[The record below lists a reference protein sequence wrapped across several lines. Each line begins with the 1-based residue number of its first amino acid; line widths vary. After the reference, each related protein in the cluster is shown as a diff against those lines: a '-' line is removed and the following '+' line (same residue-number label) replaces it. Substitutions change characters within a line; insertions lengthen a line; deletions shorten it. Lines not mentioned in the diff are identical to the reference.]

1 MKPSGETRNGNT
13 KNTKAARRARSCD
26 LRADFVTFVFE
37 SLGQTDRRHP
47 RRQARGAPIFFNGG
61 APAGAGETW
70 YYKGKATNGFRSRRR
85 AASSGQP
92 KLALGASVLAEI
104 STGEKAHALLLSL
117 RFALL
122 QVVARYS
129 DRALFDPLNSAD
141 LLGAWGQR
149 SALSPRSLPLP
160 VIRRYPGLIGAKV
173 QEIRTLRFRPNVGD
187 CFREIARDA
196 KRPSGGGLWFHDGR
210 SAKAKRPRILRVE
223 GLLST
228 FCCPSWSVQ
237 VRTEHAI

>member
-70 YYKGKATNGFRSRRR
+70 YYKGMATNGFRSRRR

-160 VIRRYPGLIGAKV
+160 VTRYPALP
-173 QEIRTLRFRPNVGD
+173 RFDR
-187 CFREIARDA
+187 C
-196 KRPSGGGLWFHDGR
+196 KS
-210 SAKAKRPRILRVE
+210 PRNPHPAIQAQRR
-223 GLLST
+223 GLLSGDRAKREKA
-228 FCCPSWSVQ
+228 
-237 VRTEHAI
+237 VRRRPLVP

>member
-1 MKPSGETRNGNT
+1 VKPSGETRNGNT

-70 YYKGKATNGFRSRRR
+70 YYKGMATNGFRSRRR

-141 LLGAWGQR
+141 LLGDWGER
-149 SALSPRSLPLP
+149 TVTPFVTVTRYPALPRFDRRKSPRNPHP
-160 VIRRYPGLIGAKV
+160 AIQAQRR
-173 QEIRTLRFRPNVGD
+173 
-187 CFREIARDA
+187 
-196 KRPSGGGLWFHDGR
+196 
-210 SAKAKRPRILRVE
+210 
-223 GLLST
+223 GLLSGDRARREKA
-228 FCCPSWSVQ
+228 
-237 VRTEHAI
+237 VRRRPLVP

>member
-1 MKPSGETRNGNT
+1 METPRTPRQHEG
-13 KNTKAARRARSCD
+13 D

-61 APAGAGETW
+61 APAFAGETL
-70 YYKGKATNGFRSRRR
+70 YYKGTATNGFRSRRR

-141 LLGAWGQR
+141 LLGAWGERTVR
-149 SALSPRSLPLP
+149 SA
-160 VIRRYPGLIGAKV
+160 G
-173 QEIRTLRFRPNVGD
+173 RPAGS
-187 CFREIARDA
+187 RWW
-196 KRPSGGGLWFHDGR
+196 K
-210 SAKAKRPRILRVE
+210 
-223 GLLST
+223 ST
-228 FCCPSWSVQ
+228 
-237 VRTEHAI
+237 TMKE